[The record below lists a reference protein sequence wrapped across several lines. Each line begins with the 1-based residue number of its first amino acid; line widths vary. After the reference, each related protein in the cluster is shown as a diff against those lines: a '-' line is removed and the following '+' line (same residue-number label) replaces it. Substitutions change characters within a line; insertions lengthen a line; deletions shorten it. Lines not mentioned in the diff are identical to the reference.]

1 METSVRV
8 DFALLEK
15 MDNGVASIVESAT
28 EMDRNETGLKD
39 WRRRITYFP
48 RLSES
53 SLAFGKGASSFP

>member
-15 MDNGVASIVESAT
+15 MDEGESIVESAP

-39 WRRRITYFP
+39 WRSY
-48 RLSES
+48 
-53 SLAFGKGASSFP
+53 